1 MHELPI
7 TQSIVRIA
15 AEEAERHN
23 IKKINEIRLKIG
35 ELSGLVPECIQ
46 QYFDFA
52 SKGTAAE
59 GAKIIITKIPITMK
73 CTSCD
78 FCGEPSSFINNKC
91 PVCNGARII
100 RAGGNEFYIDSMEVE
115 DEDGD

>member
-15 AEEAERHN
+15 TKEAEKHN
-23 IKKINEIRLKIG
+23 IKKINKIRLKIG

-59 GAKIIITKIPITMK
+59 GAQIIITKIPITMK
-73 CTSCD
+73 CVN
-78 FCGEPSSFINNKC
+78 CGFTGKTDSFIDNKC
-91 PVCNGARII
+91 PICSSKDMKL
-100 RAGGNEFYIDSMEVE
+100 AGGNEFYIDSMEV
-115 DEDGD
+115 DEDGN

>member
-15 AEEAERHN
+15 VEEAEKYKV
-23 IKKINEIRLKIG
+23 KKINEIRLKVG

-52 SKGTAAE
+52 SEGTPAE
-59 GAKIIITKIPITMK
+59 GARIIITKIPVTMK
-73 CTSCD
+73 CLD
-78 FCGEPSSFINNKC
+78 CGFTNDTEAFVENKC
-91 PVCNGARII
+91 PVCGSINMKM
-100 RAGGNEFYIDSMEVE
+100 AGGNEFYIDSMEV
-115 DEDGD
+115 DDGD

>member
-15 AEEAERHN
+15 VEEAEKHN

-46 QYFDFA
+46 QYFDFV
-52 SKGTAAE
+52 SYGTAAE
-59 GAKIIITKIPITMK
+59 GAQIIITKIPITMK
-73 CTSCD
+73 CVSCG
-78 FCGEPSSFINNKC
+78 FIGETDSFVNNKC
-91 PVCNGARII
+91 PVCSSINMKIE
-100 RAGGNEFYIDSMEVE
+100 GGNEFYIDSMEV
-115 DEDGD
+115 DDQDGD

>member
-15 AEEAERHN
+15 TEEAEKHKVN
-23 IKKINEIRLKIG
+23 KINEIRLKIG

-59 GAKIIITKIPITMK
+59 GAQIIITKIPITMK
-73 CTSCD
+73 CADCGYS
-78 FCGEPSSFINNKC
+78 GEPDSFTNNKC
-91 PVCNGARII
+91 PICSSIDMKLI
-100 RAGGNEFYIDSMEVE
+100 GGNEFYIDSMEV
-115 DEDGD
+115 DD

>member
-15 AEEAERHN
+15 VEEAEKH
-23 IKKINEIRLKIG
+23 KVSKINEIRLKIG

-46 QYFDFA
+46 QYFDFS

-59 GAKIIITKIPITMK
+59 GAQIIITKIPVTMK
-73 CTSCD
+73 CNACSYS
-78 FCGEPSSFINNKC
+78 GGMESFIENKC
-91 PVCNGARII
+91 PVCNSSDMKMN
-100 RAGGNEFYIDSMEVE
+100 GGNEFYIDSMEVE
-115 DEDGD
+115 DGD